1 MQYTKLGH
9 TGMTIS
15 KLCLGTS
22 HFGKRMEARECH
34 RLLDKAVE
42 YGINVIDTANVY
54 GGADNQGYAETIIG
68 EWIAKNSSKKDQLVV
83 ATKVYGEMGS
93 GPNDRGLSDFHIR
106 AACEA
111 SLKRLQLDRI
121 DLYQL
126 HHVDRSVAWEELW
139 TSLNYLYMAG
149 KILHVGSCNFAGWQ
163 IAAAQET
170 AKRMNLPGLVSE
182 QSIYNLQTRFLELEV
197 LPACSQYRL
206 GVLVWSPLNAGKLVR
221 LDPGANKVSATGEI

>member
-1 MQYTKLGH
+1 M
-9 TGMTIS
+9 
-15 KLCLGTS
+15 
-22 HFGKRMEARECH
+22 
-34 RLLDKAVE
+34 
-42 YGINVIDTANVY
+42 IDMANVY
-54 GGADNQGYAETIIG
+54 GGADNQGYAVTIIG
-68 EWIAKNSSKKDQLVV
+68 EWIVKNSSKKYQLVV

-106 AACEA
+106 VACEA

-139 TSLNYLYMAG
+139 TPVNYLYMAG

-170 AKRMNLPGLVSE
+170 AKRINLSGLVSE

-206 GVLVWSPLNAGKLVR
+206 GVLV
-221 LDPGANKVSATGEI
+221 